1 LLQAGIASE
10 LTGEWAVPIAVA
22 AAALI
27 FGACHWL
34 NREYAALATLIG
46 VYLGMLFVV
55 TGNLLAPITAHVLYD
70 FVALWYL
77 VIWKGKQVKP
87 SAE

>member
-1 LLQAGIASE
+1 
-10 LTGEWAVPIAVA
+10 
-22 AAALI
+22 
-27 FGACHWL
+27 
-34 NREYAALATLIG
+34 
-46 VYLGMLFVV
+46 MLCVV